1 MSEDGD
7 ITDPYWLDLSV
18 DDYRALAEA
27 MDRYGAARTLG
38 ELRDIWA
45 VRGAT
50 LNDPDCG
57 PVEAAV
63 QAELVGPVVEDVPWL
78 VPVAV
83 RLASLLDK
91 PTWRPFWTS
100 AAAEIVKI
108 LVSVRD
114 GDDPGDKPRLRLVGA
129 ISRLL
134 HIRGVACYSGFSS
147 GKVTFGSS
155 GSLASSS
162 SPTWA

>member
-1 MSEDGD
+1 MSEDD
-7 ITDPYWLDLSV
+7 DTADPYWPDLSA

-27 MDRYGAARTLG
+27 MDSYGAASTLG
-38 ELRDIWA
+38 ELRDIWE

-78 VPVAV
+78 IPVAL
-83 RLASLLDK
+83 RLANLLDN
-91 PTWRPFWTS
+91 PTRRPYWAS

-108 LVSVRD
+108 LASLRD
-114 GDDPGDKPRLRLVGA
+114 GDDPGDKPHLRLVG
-129 ISRLL
+129 
-134 HIRGVACYSGFSS
+134 GD
-147 GKVTFGSS
+147 
-155 GSLASSS
+155 
-162 SPTWA
+162 